1 MKKRIGI
8 VVIGTN
14 SYILLSVRFIKKF
27 QHHYKGE
34 SEIIF
39 NLFTDNYPMEY
50 FSLKECKSIR
60 PITTK
65 HSSWRDATNSKFDNI
80 LRLKDDDFD
89 SIYYFDAD
97 SDINKD
103 FTEEWFDVEKGLVG
117 GEHYGNRDFLS
128 GGKGFDRNPIGNSYV
143 PIDSILPYTYY
154 YGAFFGGS
162 KEELL
167 TFCTQ
172 LSKWQKEDTA
182 IGYEPPVNDESYINK
197 YFHFNPPNKTVKT
210 EEFAF
215 VISDKGGINN
225 MRDININIEDL
236 KRQARENKDKLYNIS
251 NGKLIV
257 IE

>member
-8 VVIGTN
+8 VIIGTN
-14 SYILLSVRFIKKF
+14 SYILLSVRLIKKF
-27 QHHYKGE
+27 QHHYKGDA
-34 SEIIF
+34 EIIF
-39 NLFTDNYPMEY
+39 YLFTDNYPMEY
-50 FSLKECKSIR
+50 FSLKECENIR

-97 SDINKD
+97 TDINKD

-117 GEHYGNRDFLS
+117 GEHYGNKDFLS
-128 GGKGFDRNPIGNSYV
+128 NGKGFDRNSIGNSYV
-143 PIDSILPYTYY
+143 PVDSELPYTYY

-167 TFCTQ
+167 DFCTL
-172 LSKWQKEDTA
+172 LSKWQKEDSEK
-182 IGYEPPVNDESYINK
+182 GYEPPVNDESYINK
-197 YFHFNPPNKTVKT
+197 YFHFNPPTKTVKS
-210 EEFAF
+210 EDFAF
-215 VISDKGGINN
+215 MISCKGGINN
-225 MRDININIEDL
+225 MRDVNINIEDL
-236 KRQARENKDKLYNIS
+236 LRQARENRDKIYNIE

-257 IE
+257 LE